1 MDTGELLWWDKAST
15 LISEATSTVVD
26 LPLLGPVTLP
36 GPDERTSLARRWIS
50 AAKLLPNTARLE
62 ALDSLAQSVS
72 VTPMPRPSVAM
83 SWDQAR
89 EMADAGMTLG
99 GHTSS
104 HPILSRMPPSD
115 ARRDIADGL
124 GRIREEVGRSVVSFA
139 YPNGERGDFD
149 RVHKQALAD
158 LGVVLAF
165 SLVSGPALL
174 TEVTADP
181 YGVRRIYVGSGDD
194 SDRLRLKLLGWSRVY
209 EMASRMRGA
218 DDGREDR

>member
-1 MDTGELLWWDKAST
+1 M
-15 LISEATSTVVD
+15 LISEAAATVVD
-26 LPLLGPVTLP
+26 LPLLGTVTLP
-36 GPDERTSLARRWIS
+36 PPDERTSLARRWIS
-50 AAKLLPNTARLE
+50 AAKVLPNTARLE

-72 VTPMPRPSVAM
+72 VAPPTRPSVAM

-99 GHTSS
+99 GHTST
-104 HPILSRMPPSD
+104 HPILSRMTPTD

-124 GRIREEVGRSVVSFA
+124 DRIREEVGRAVVSFA
-139 YPNGERGDFD
+139 YPNGERGDFN
-149 RVHKQALAD
+149 RVHKQVLAD

-174 TEVTADP
+174 SEVGADP
-181 YGVRRIYVGSGDD
+181 YGVRRIYVGRGDD
-194 SDRLRLKLLGWSRVY
+194 SDRLRLKLLGWSRVI

-218 DDGREDR
+218 DDGQENT